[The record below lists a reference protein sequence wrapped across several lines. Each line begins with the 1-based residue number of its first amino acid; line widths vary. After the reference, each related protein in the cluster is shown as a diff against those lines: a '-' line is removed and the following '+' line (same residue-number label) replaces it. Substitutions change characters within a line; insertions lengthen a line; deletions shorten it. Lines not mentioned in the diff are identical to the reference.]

1 MGTQEPRIF
10 TPRPKWADMQE
21 LSRSIDGVWFASK
34 YGRMMVPLKYVEDW
48 EKRSK

>member
-1 MGTQEPRIF
+1 MGIQEPRIF
-10 TPRPKWADMQE
+10 TTKPKWVGMQE

-48 EKRSK
+48 ERFAK